1 MYDVVIKNGRVIDP
15 SMGID
20 EVKTI
25 AIKDGVFVQYDG
37 KEDIRKL
44 IDAEGC
50 FVTPGFVDA
59 HSHVFYGGSG
69 NLSTQAD
76 ISCLP
81 NCVTTV
87 CDAGSSSTWS
97 FEAFYKND
105 IIPSI
110 TNVIAALH
118 PCITG
123 VQLPPKEEDQN
134 PEFFNTDE
142 IIRYF
147 KMYPETIK
155 ALKVRMSKAMCQ
167 PYGLKPVFKTQEI
180 AKKVREAGYH
190 CNVICHYGNLPD
202 GEKMEDF
209 IDAFQAGDIIS
220 HMYHPSGDS
229 IFNQDGSVME
239 CVKEARKRGVLFD
252 SCRARVNSSIA
263 NLKKGA
269 AADFF
274 PDIISTDL
282 GRHTLYWKP
291 SYSMFWNMS
300 IFLNI
305 GMPIESIIKAVT
317 YTPAKAFGILNYA
330 GTLQE
335 GRPGDVAIFKIID
348 SRKTF
353 ADLKGDKFVGEKI
366 IMPMACVKG
375 GDMFFQQI
383 FMDDELS

>member
-1 MYDVVIKNGRVIDP
+1 MYDVVIRNGRVVDP
-15 SMGID
+15 MTGTD
-20 EVKTI
+20 EIKTI
-25 AIKDGVFVQYDG
+25 AIKNGVFAPYDP
-37 KEDIRKL
+37 KEDVRKT
-44 IDAEGC
+44 INAEGC

-59 HSHVFYGGSG
+59 HNHVFYGGSG

-87 CDAGSSSTWS
+87 CDAGSTSTWS
-97 FEAFYKND
+97 FEAFYKGD

-110 TNVIAALH
+110 TNIIAALQ

-134 PEFFNTDE
+134 PEFFNEAE
-142 IIRYF
+142 ILRYF
-147 KMYPETIK
+147 KMYPQTIR

-167 PYGLKPVFKTQEI
+167 PYGLTPVYRTQEI
-180 AKKVREAGYH
+180 AKAVRDAGYH

-209 IDAFQAGDIIS
+209 MGAFQPGDIIS

-229 IFNQDGSVME
+229 IFNPDGSVME
-239 CVKEARKRGVLFD
+239 CVKEARARGVLFD
-252 SCRARVNSSIA
+252 SCRARVNNSIA
-263 NLKKGA
+263 NMKKGA
-269 AADFF
+269 AAGFF
-274 PDIISTDL
+274 PDIITTDL

-300 IFLNI
+300 IFLNL
-305 GMPIESIIKAVT
+305 GMSIESIIKAVT
-317 YTPAKAFGILNYA
+317 YTPAKAYDILDYA
-330 GTLQE
+330 GTLRE
-335 GRPGDVAIFKIID
+335 GCPGDVAIFKVID
-348 SRKTF
+348 SKKTF
-353 ADLKGDKFVGEKI
+353 ADLQGDSFIGEKLI
-366 IMPMACVKG
+366 VPMACVKD